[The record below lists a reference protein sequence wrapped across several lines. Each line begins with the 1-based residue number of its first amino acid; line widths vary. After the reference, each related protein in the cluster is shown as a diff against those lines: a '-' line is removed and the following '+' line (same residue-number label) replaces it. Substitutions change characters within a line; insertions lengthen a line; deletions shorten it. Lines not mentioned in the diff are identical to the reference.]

1 MFSHTRLCDHTCE
14 VTDTRRKL
22 RPRPKW
28 HGMAAETEN
37 RSACRRR
44 RGGVPSAR
52 PVQEAGSTVIE
63 WWAARA

>member
-22 RPRPKW
+22 RPNKW